1 MHFSLCS
8 QGAFKVTRDVLI
20 KKYSS
25 IGIVFFNLNALGSIL
40 FIMPQG
46 TFNLKKM
53 RFNKQKVLLVKKVP
67 FSFKVHLRLKIL
79 SNLNN

>member
-1 MHFSLCS
+1 MHFSLWS

-53 RFNKQKVLLVKKVP
+53 RFNKQKVLLVKSA
-67 FSFKVHLRLKIL
+67 FSFKVHLRIKIL
-79 SNLNN
+79 SILNN

>member
-1 MHFSLCS
+1 MHCSLCS

-25 IGIVFFNLNALGSIL
+25 IGIVFFNLNALGNIL
-40 FIMPQG
+40 FRMPQG

-53 RFNKQKVLLVKKVP
+53 LFNKQKVLLIKKSAFP
-67 FSFKVHLRLKIL
+67 FKVHL
-79 SNLNN
+79 

>member
-1 MHFSLCS
+1 MHFSLWS

-25 IGIVFFNLNALGSIL
+25 IGIVFFNLNALGNIL

-53 RFNKQKVLLVKKVP
+53 LFNKQKVLLIKSA
-67 FSFKVHLRLKIL
+67 FSLKVHLHIKIL
-79 SNLNN
+79 SILNN

>member
-8 QGAFKVTRDVLI
+8 HGAFKVTRDVLI

-25 IGIVFFNLNALGSIL
+25 IGIAFFNLNALRKIL
-40 FIMPQG
+40 CIMPQG

-53 RFNKQKVLLVKKVP
+53 LVNQQKVLLIKKVP
-67 FSFKVHLRLKIL
+67 SHLTFTCTLKYFPF
-79 SNLNN
+79 